1 MANLSPRCR
10 HPASGIRDTLNQ
22 IIGKPDIIN
31 LAPGEPNFPTPAHI
45 VAAAS
50 KATEA
55 GHTKYVDN
63 AGLLEL
69 RQQLCRKL
77 KTHNKIDASPDEII
91 ITHGAMGALYSAF
104 AGLVEPGDEVLL
116 PDPSWPNFLMMAT
129 LRSAITRTY
138 RIASENGF
146 LPDMAELETL
156 VTPNTKLL
164 LINTRL
170 NPIGSVIPRAR
181 MIELLEFAAAH
192 DLWLICDEA
201 YDALIYSDTFVS
213 AAALGH
219 RERVIGVYSFSKTY
233 AMTDWRIGY
242 MVVPRDIAP
251 ALINLQETM
260 TSCASTPGQWAA
272 LAALEGPQEVVTKMR
287 DAYAARRQLA
297 LDCLSQ
303 YGIPAHAPDGAFYLW
318 IDIRAADMPSR
329 DFARTL
335 ADDHKVAIVPGLD
348 FGPGGEGYVRAS
360 LAAAPKAI
368 QAGLER
374 LGQYHAEL
382 ASRTGDQARQA

>member
-1 MANLSPRCR
+1 
-10 HPASGIRDTLNQ
+10 
-22 IIGKPDIIN
+22 
-31 LAPGEPNFPTPAHI
+31 
-45 VAAAS
+45 
-50 KATEA
+50 
-55 GHTKYVDN
+55 
-63 AGLLEL
+63 
-69 RQQLCRKL
+69 
-77 KTHNKIDASPDEII
+77 
-91 ITHGAMGALYSAF
+91 
-104 AGLVEPGDEVLL
+104 
-116 PDPSWPNFLMMAT
+116 MMAT
-129 LRSAITRTY
+129 LCSAITRTY

-251 ALINLQETM
+251 ALINLQEAM

-272 LAALEGPQEVVTKMR
+272 LAALEGPQEAVTKMR

-335 ADDHKVAIVPGLD
+335 LDDHKVAIVPGLD

-360 LAAAPKAI
+360 LAAAPEAI

-374 LGQYHAEL
+374 IGQYLDTYLMRTSLNYLADIGVERIAAHAREL
-382 ASRTGDQARQA
+382 GGALRRDLIRLGLSVTTPEAPEARAGNICFTHPNADQLMALAAEDNILIWSDSGRVRLSVHVFVDTADITHFLNKLPEYLAKTG